1 MEISYLKEQF
11 LKCYGGNASE
21 IQCYFSPGR
30 VNLIGEHIDYN
41 GGFVFPCAISLGIYG
56 MARKRED
63 SIIRLKSSLRNNE
76 IIIDLN
82 NDIKYLEAD
91 SWGNYPKGVIKA
103 LLLNGY
109 QLSGC
114 DVLFMNN
121 LPDGAGLSSSASI
134 EVLTAYMLLHLN
146 GIDSIDRIFLS
157 KLCKDV
163 ENNFIDVTCGIM
175 DQFSVA
181 MGKKGCAI
189 LLDCENLSYKYVPLN
204 LCNHKIVIINSNKKR
219 KLSDSKYNERRNECN
234 QILNLIKDKLPI
246 KNLCDAEF
254 NDICKY
260 ISDETLLKRAR
271 HVITENKRVL
281 SAVKFLEDNNLKK
294 FGELMIESHISL
306 SKDYEVTGFELDSLA
321 EIAWKAEGSLG
332 ARMTGAGFGGC
343 VIAIVDKE
351 KIEQFKDE
359 VFNQYLSKTGL
370 TPDFYICDVGD
381 GVKKEG

>member
-1 MEISYLKEQF
+1 MEISYLRDQF
-11 LKCYGGNASE
+11 IKYYGGNASK

-41 GGFVFPCAISLGIYG
+41 GGYVFPCAISLGIYG
-56 MARKRED
+56 VARKRND
-63 SIIRLKSSLRNNE
+63 NIIKLKSLLRNNE

-82 NDIKYLEAD
+82 NDIEYLQCD

-109 QLSGC
+109 NLSGC
-114 DVLFMNN
+114 DILFLST
-121 LPDGAGLSSSASI
+121 LPDGTGLSSSASI
-134 EVLTAYMLLHLN
+134 EILTAYMLLHLN
-146 GIDSIDRIFLS
+146 GIDNIDRIFLS

-163 ENNFIDVTCGIM
+163 ENNFINVTCGIM

-181 MGKKGCAI
+181 MGKKGSAI
-189 LLDCENLSYKYVPLN
+189 LLDCESLNYKHVPLN
-204 LCNHKIVIINSNKKR
+204 LCHHKIVIINSNKR
-219 KLSDSKYNERRNECN
+219 RELSSSKYNERRSECN
-234 QILNLIKDKLPI
+234 QILSLLKDKLSI
-246 KNLCDAEF
+246 KNLCEAEYD
-254 NDICKY
+254 DICRY
-260 ISDETLLKRAR
+260 ITDETLLKRAR

-281 SAVKFLEDNNLKK
+281 SAVKYLENDNLKK

-343 VIAIVDKE
+343 VIAIVENDR
-351 KIEQFKDE
+351 IDQFKDE
-359 VFNQYLSKTGL
+359 VYNQYLGKTGL
-370 TPDFYICDVGD
+370 TPDFYICDVSD
-381 GVKKEG
+381 GVKQEG